1 MESPLKALLFLI
13 FVLILQAID
22 NNFIYPKIVGKS
34 VGLPGML
41 VLIAV
46 ILGGNI
52 GGILGVLLGV
62 PTASAIYA
70 LVVDWLKN
78 RNIDNENT
86 NVETESATDTD
97 SNTKIET
104 VSEKTEG

>member
-1 MESPLKALLFLI
+1 
-13 FVLILQAID
+13 
-22 NNFIYPKIVGKS
+22 
-34 VGLPGML
+34 ML

-78 RNIDNENT
+78 RNKDNENT
-86 NVETESATDTD
+86 EIKPELVTDTETNAKVETIT
-97 SNTKIET
+97 
-104 VSEKTEG
+104 EKTEG